1 SREREG
7 ACQNKKYKIG
17 MPRKW
22 NEVVLGEGRDMPKR
36 EINTDEKL
44 IFKKSSIYTE
54 RILEDVESKRR
65 MK

>member
-1 SREREG
+1 
-7 ACQNKKYKIG
+7 
-17 MPRKW
+17 M
-22 NEVVLGEGRDMPKR
+22 VLGEGRDMPKR